1 MLGTITSTRE
11 IRMNET
17 SACLREAPGLE
28 GKTER
33 NPQAET

>member
-17 SACLREAPGLE
+17 SACPQEAAGLE
-28 GKTER
+28 EKTEG